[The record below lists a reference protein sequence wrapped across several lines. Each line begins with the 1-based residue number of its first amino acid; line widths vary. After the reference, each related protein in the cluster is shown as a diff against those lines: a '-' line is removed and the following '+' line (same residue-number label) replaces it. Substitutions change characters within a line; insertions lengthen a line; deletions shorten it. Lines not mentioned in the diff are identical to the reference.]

1 MRVKLATAK
10 KEKYE
15 IQQETASKNERKILR
30 ILSMGRMKFSE
41 LRDASGLSDPGL
53 VMVLERLLSADKIQ
67 KTGEGK
73 KTLYMTERGSSVKE
87 ILYLGDEIERLRGDA
102 CKYYIDYSDN
112 DQSEATGYGPPFG
125 IWSHLFLDKDI
136 GKIYNPFSK
145 RDIFEIEK
153 AIFDKIKDNIGDNK
167 FKINQKIKDKD
178 KKIVLGFEIYYDRL
192 LKALE
197 EYKGNKEEKMVN
209 ARRREL
215 MK

>member
-1 MRVKLATAK
+1 VTK
-10 KEKYE
+10 KEKWE
-15 IQQETASKNERKILR
+15 LQQDIASKNERKILR

-41 LRDASGLSDPGL
+41 LRDASKLSDPGL
-53 VMVLERLLSADKIQ
+53 LMVLDRLIEGGNVDRKE
-67 KTGEGK
+67 EGK
-73 KTLYMTERGSSVKE
+73 NVFYMTEHGTNVKE
-87 ILYLGDEIERLRGDA
+87 ILYLGDEIERLRQDA

-112 DQSEATGYGPPFG
+112 DQSKATGYGPPFG

-136 GKIYNPFSK
+136 GKIYNPFTK
-145 RDIFEIEK
+145 QDIFELEK
-153 AIFDKIKDNIGDNK
+153 AVFDKIKENISDNPI
-167 FKINQKIKDKD
+167 KINRKIKNKD